1 MNTTQIIALTLG
13 VFFIF
18 AAMLKRFAANADRRR
33 RADEEN
39 AARQGG
45 TPDAPV
51 HLESP
56 FPVPAGNATADS
68 SGASASPDA
77 GDSDGYVWL

>member
-13 VFFIF
+13 VFFI
-18 AAMLKRFAANADRRR
+18 FAANADRRR